1 MRICNLDFVIFITE
15 HKLRHYLR
23 VKLPR
28 PLKLLTKISLIHSLV
43 SKESKCSSRRGCPA
57 RKHVERSL
65 EDPSMLVVAYE
76 EEHSHSK
83 IAFQSPSMMLH
94 I

>member
-1 MRICNLDFVIFITE
+1 
-15 HKLRHYLR
+15 
-23 VKLPR
+23 
-28 PLKLLTKISLIHSLV
+28 LV

-57 RKHVERSL
+57 KKHVERSL

-76 EEHSHSK
+76 HNHSK

>member
-1 MRICNLDFVIFITE
+1 
-15 HKLRHYLR
+15 
-23 VKLPR
+23 
-28 PLKLLTKISLIHSLV
+28 LV

-76 EEHSHSK
+76 EEHNHSK

>member
-1 MRICNLDFVIFITE
+1 METSGLCCPPGIKDSNETE
-15 HKLRHYLR
+15 ALA
-23 VKLPR
+23 
-28 PLKLLTKISLIHSLV
+28 
-43 SKESKCSSRRGCPA
+43 KESKCSSRRGCPA

-76 EEHSHSK
+76 EEQSHSK